1 MLSVLHFS
9 INIFVCK
16 AGSATFFDSLQCA
29 EVYNI
34 IRGLRRPINMQNI
47 FAKILGVLV
56 FLKAKWKIALPVA
69 AFIFFV
75 VYFSIPKNTEPQE
88 VLVFAKT
95 GPMIQ
100 EISVTGKVKPSQS
113 VDLAFE
119 RTSRVRYVFV
129 KVGNKVRVGQTLA
142 ILSNSDVSA
151 QLSQAS
157 SGVAAAK
164 AQLSQAQSALDMQK
178 TNLESMK
185 KGTRPEELQ
194 IAETAVLNA
203 ENVLND
209 AKVNLENIKSKAD
222 IDLIVLYDDVLDII
236 NDAYNKAEDAVRK
249 QTDGIFLNPEGINS
263 YLSFIVSNSQAKMD
277 AEWYRL
283 LARDEL
289 NTWRSEIDVF
299 ASYSPINTDLDAALA
314 KAKQHL
320 NLIRTFLDKTMNA
333 LAYNIDLSSATA
345 STYKTNVTTGRT
357 NVNTAATTAET
368 QIQLIKTQ
376 KITNQNNIFTYE
388 AKVNDAQN
396 SLETA
401 KRNLLLKQAGYTAEQ
416 IASQE
421 AQVRSS
427 EASVNFYK
435 AQVSQAYANYRNIA
449 AQYDKTILRSP
460 IKGIVAKRNV
470 EPGEMA
476 SLTEPAISIIS
487 DAKFEIDVNVPDV
500 DIAKIKI
507 GNEAQI
513 TLDAYGD
520 TEIFTAKV
528 ISIDPAEIV
537 IEGVP
542 TYKVKLQFDK
552 DDPRVKSGMTANIDI
567 ITDKKDSVLY
577 VSQRAVYSRENER
590 FVNLK
595 KSDKEIIET
604 KVKTG
609 IRDNSGNIEI
619 TEGLAEGDKIVV
631 PSL

>member
-1 MLSVLHFS
+1 
-9 INIFVCK
+9 
-16 AGSATFFDSLQCA
+16 
-29 EVYNI
+29 
-34 IRGLRRPINMQNI
+34 MQNI
-47 FAKILGVLV
+47 FAKILGVLA
-56 FLKAKWKIALPVA
+56 FLKAKWKIALPIA
-69 AFIFFV
+69 AFILFV
-75 VYFSIPKNTEPQE
+75 VYFSMPKNTAPQE
-88 VLVFAKT
+88 VIVFAKT

-119 RTSRVRYVFV
+119 KTGRVRYVYV
-129 KVGNKVRVGQTLA
+129 KVGGKVRIGQTLA
-142 ILSNSDVSA
+142 VLNNSDVSA

-157 SGVAAAK
+157 SSIAAAK
-164 AQLSQAQSALDMQK
+164 AQLSQAQAALNVQK

-185 KGTRPEELQ
+185 KGTRFEELQ
-194 IAETAVLNA
+194 IAQTAVANA

-222 IDLIVLYDDVLDII
+222 VDLAVLYDDVLDII

-249 QTDGIFLNPEGINS
+249 QTDGIYLNSESINP
-263 YLSFIVSNSQAKMD
+263 YLSFVVSNSQAKMD

-283 LARDEL
+283 LARDKL
-289 NTWRSEIDVF
+289 NVWRSEIDVLLGAAF
-299 ASYSPINTDLDAALA
+299 STNAELDTALT

-333 LAYNIDLSSATA
+333 LAYNIDLSYTTA
-345 STYKTNVTTGRT
+345 STYKTNVTLGRT
-357 NVNTAATTAET
+357 NVNTAATNVET
-368 QIQLIKTQ
+368 QIQSIKTQ
-376 KITNQNNIFTYE
+376 RVTNQNNIFTYE
-388 AKVNDAQN
+388 TKVNDAQN
-396 SLETA
+396 NLETA
-401 KRNLLLKQAGYTAEQ
+401 KKNLLLKQAGYTAEQ
-416 IASQE
+416 IAAQE
-421 AQVRSS
+421 AQVKSY
-427 EASVNFYK
+427 EAAMDFYK
-435 AQVSQAYANYRNIA
+435 AQVNQAYANYRNVA
-449 AQYDKTILRSP
+449 SQYDKTILRSP

-476 SLTEPAISIIS
+476 SLTAPSISIIS

-528 ISIDPAEIV
+528 VSIDPAETV

-577 VSQRAVYSRENER
+577 VSQRAVYSRDNER

-595 KSDKEIIET
+595 KSEKEIIET

-609 IRDNSGNIEI
+609 IRDNNGNIEI
-619 TEGLAEGDKIVV
+619 IEGLADGDKIVV